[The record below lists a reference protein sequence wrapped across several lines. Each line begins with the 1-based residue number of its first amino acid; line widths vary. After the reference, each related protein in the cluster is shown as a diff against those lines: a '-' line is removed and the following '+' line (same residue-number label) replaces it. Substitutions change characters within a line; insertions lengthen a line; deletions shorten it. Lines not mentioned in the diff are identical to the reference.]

1 MNSDIVGRLH
11 PYCDD
16 PPDDLV
22 SHFAASS
29 LPNAPNLFINLLNL
43 DDSLD
48 YTSGIQDTFIG
59 EPLGLVVLDDAN
71 NSNPFCYVTR
81 GPARGLI
88 LHLKHDD
95 ASAFAFSS
103 LSRFLDAIGNAIE
116 THLTID
122 GLVFDTDFPS
132 VAQPELAAYLQNQ
145 SEHDG
150 VAEVICIMIT
160 LLHEPRPALADS
172 LAAHDD
178 FYVRESLA
186 DFIALNPSETLL
198 SAATMLSSDSHAQ
211 VARPGKRAL
220 DVIRQLKKP
229 R

>member
-1 MNSDIVGRLH
+1 MNSGIVGRLQ

-22 SHFAASS
+22 SHFAATSF
-29 LPNAPNLFINLLNL
+29 PNAPNLFINLLNL
-43 DDSLD
+43 DASLD
-48 YTSGIQDTFIG
+48 YTAGIQDTFIG
-59 EPLGLVVLDDAN
+59 EPLALVVLDDAN

-88 LHLKHDD
+88 LHLKHND
-95 ASAFAFSS
+95 ASVFAFSS
-103 LSRFLDAIGNAIE
+103 LNRFLDAISNAIE
-116 THLTID
+116 THQTID

-132 VAQPELAAYLQNQ
+132 VGQSKLAAYLQNQ
-145 SEHDG
+145 CEHDG
-150 VAEVICIMIT
+150 IAEVICVMIT
-160 LLHEPRPALADS
+160 LLHEPPTTLVDS

-186 DFIALNPSETLL
+186 DFIVLNPRETLL
-198 SAATMLSSDSHAQ
+198 PAATILSGDPHEQ

-220 DVIRQLKKP
+220 DAIRQLKDS

>member
-1 MNSDIVGRLH
+1 MNSDIVGRLQ

-16 PPDDLV
+16 PPGDLV
-22 SHFAASS
+22 SHFAATS
-29 LPNAPNLFINLLNL
+29 LPNAPDLFINLLKL

-48 YTSGIQDTFIG
+48 YTAGIQDTFIG

-103 LSRFLDAIGNAIE
+103 MSRFLHAIGNAIE
-116 THLTID
+116 TRKTID
-122 GLVFDTDFPS
+122 GLVFDTNFAS
-132 VAQPELAAYLQNQ
+132 VGQSELSAYLGNQ
-145 SEHDG
+145 CEHDG
-150 VAEVICIMIT
+150 IAEVICVMIT
-160 LLHEPRPALADS
+160 LLHEPPKALVD
-172 LAAHDD
+172 LLVAHDD

-186 DFIALNPSETLL
+186 EFIALNPRETLL
-198 SAATMLSSDSHAQ
+198 PTATMLAGDPHAQ
-211 VARPGKRAL
+211 VARPGERAL
-220 DVIRQLKKP
+220 DAIRQLKKP